1 MKQLSAYQLR
11 LIATKPRP
19 PASES
24 AAYQRWRMARRK
36 LGFST
41 RPAGLT
47 KDNTDYMRR
56 YMREYR
62 KRKAA
67 SAKTQK
73 TSTKH
78 VRTILHHH
86 RDDGRHA
93 QAASPQRRME

>member
-24 AAYQRWRMARRK
+24 AAYQRWRMARIK

-47 KDNTDYMRR
+47 KDNTAYMRR
-56 YMREYR
+56 YMRAYR
-62 KRKAA
+62 KRKAD
-67 SAKTQK
+67 SAKPQK
-73 TSTKH
+73 TPTKK
-78 VRTILHHH
+78 
-86 RDDGRHA
+86 A
-93 QAASPQRRME
+93 KK